1 MNKFISFSIAVMA
14 TLSAMF
20 VTGADLHA
28 QEQSFTFDF
37 NKRDEI
43 LKMLDQPVKCNKAL
57 SDLSSMHGRTLSS
70 ARLSDHKPSSPEIIL
85 ELPEF
90 SGKENAKGN
99 RLFWR
104 LYKPYS
110 DSDPISM
117 LSYKVENSYSDY
129 EDKPHELKVRII
141 PEDKY
146 CIDRVE
152 ILRFKDEVISTC
164 NHYEP
169 VLLSDKYPNTW
180 NKSDYSWTAPNGG
193 INPLD
198 IQLYYGQLIP
208 NSTSQHTSIPALRV
222 VYHEVKSEDEAEAPV
237 ITSDY
242 NLVTISAA
250 DGANVYY
257 TTDGSDPKPIAEDLY
272 SSPFSITESTTVK
285 AIAATDDTDISKVAT
300 HIAEYIAPATA
311 TWKTVKQDNE
321 NAQSGNVTDPIFHLD
336 GMHDGVLFAI
346 NAPEGH
352 TLWYSLTQD
361 NGSDINHSPA
371 RAGQN
376 TDTDYTSK
384 TIELTSVPAGS
395 VEDVLV
401 QRPGVLKYYAQ
412 HPTSGK
418 YSHIT
423 QVTFSGHTGIES
435 VITDQN
441 SNQPIEF
448 YNLQG
453 HRITNPT
460 HGLYLCRRGHTVTKV
475 LIK

>member
-37 NKRDEI
+37 NKRNEI
-43 LKMLDQPVKCNKAL
+43 RKMLDKYVKCNRAL
-57 SDLSSMHGRTLSS
+57 IDLSSMHGRTLSS
-70 ARLSDHKPSSPEIIL
+70 AKLSDHNPSSPVIIM
-85 ELPEF
+85 EFPEWDG
-90 SGKENAKGN
+90 STITRGN

-104 LYKPYS
+104 LKTTDTQ
-110 DSDPISM
+110 DSISM
-117 LSYKVENSYSDY
+117 LAYFVDNTYITENIN
-129 EDKPHELKVRII
+129 PHDLKIRIL
-141 PEDKY
+141 PEEKY
-146 CIDRVE
+146 CIDRIEVLRVE
-152 ILRFKDEVISTC
+152 NEVIL
-164 NHYEP
+164 NNNGYKPELH
-169 VLLSDKYPNTW
+169 SDKYPDAWDKKNYIW
-180 NKSDYSWTAPNGG
+180 NAPEGG
-193 INPLD
+193 LNPLD
-198 IQLYYGQLIP
+198 FQFGYCDYDNNI
-208 NSTSQHTSIPALRV
+208 SSKFVSIPALRV
-222 VYHEVKSEDEAEAPV
+222 VYHEVKSEVEAEAPV

-257 TTDGSDPKPIAEDLY
+257 TTDGSDPEPIAEDLY

-285 AIAATDDTDISKVAT
+285 AIAATDGTDISKVAT

-412 HPTSGK
+412 NPTSGK